1 MIIRKMNAD
10 DRRQLFNINLQ
21 GVEEGNATFETEI
34 DEPKWWHQMKAADVF
49 VIEEKTVVVGW
60 IKMML
65 VSARPVYQGVRELSL
80 YVDRAERGKGY
91 GRLLLQHMIQFAED
105 NGIWTLQ
112 SHIFP
117 ENMASLTIQQQA
129 GFRIVGRRE
138 KIAQHAGQW
147 RDTLLLERRSRKMD

>member
-10 DRRQLFNINLQ
+10 DRRQLFNIYLQ
-21 GVEEGNATFETEI
+21 GVEEGNATFETDV
-34 DEPKWWHQMKAADVF
+34 DEGKWWRQMKEADVF
-49 VIEEKTVVVGW
+49 VIEEHTVVVGW
-60 IKMML
+60 VKMML
-65 VSARPVYQGVRELSL
+65 VSARPVYQGVRELSF

-91 GRLLLQHMIQFAED
+91 GRLLLQYMIHFAEEY
-105 NGIWTLQ
+105 GIWTLQ

-117 ENMASLTIQQQA
+117 ENKASLTIQQQA

>member
-10 DRRQLFNINLQ
+10 DRRQLFNIYLQ
-21 GVEEGNATFETEI
+21 GVEEGNATFETDV
-34 DEPKWWHQMKAADVF
+34 DERKWWRQMKEADVF
-49 VIEEKTVVVGW
+49 VIEEQTVVVGW
-60 IKMML
+60 VKMML

-91 GRLLLQHMIQFAED
+91 GRLLLQHVIHFAEGS
-105 NGIWTLQ
+105 GIWTLQ

-117 ENMASLTIQQQA
+117 ENKASLTIQQQA

-138 KIAQHAGQW
+138 KIAQHAGRW
-147 RDTLLLERRSRKMD
+147 RETLLLERRSRKMD

>member
-10 DRRQLFNINLQ
+10 DRRQLFNIYLQ
-21 GVEEGNATFETEI
+21 GVEEGNATFETDV
-34 DEPKWWHQMKAADVF
+34 DERKWWRQMKEADVF
-49 VIEEKTVVVGW
+49 VIEEQTVVVGW
-60 IKMML
+60 VKMML

-91 GRLLLQHMIQFAED
+91 GRLLLQHVIHFAEEH
-105 NGIWTLQ
+105 GIWTLQ

-117 ENMASLTIQQQA
+117 ENKASLTIQQQA

-138 KIAQHAGQW
+138 KIAQHAGRW

>member
-10 DRRQLFNINLQ
+10 DRRQLFNIYLQ

-34 DEPKWWHQMKAADVF
+34 DELKWWHQMKKADVF
-49 VIEEKTVVVGW
+49 VIEEQTVVVGW
-60 IKMML
+60 VKMTF
-65 VSARPVYQGVRELSL
+65 VSERPVYKGVRELSL

-91 GRLLLQHMIQFAED
+91 GSLLLQYMIQFAEN

-117 ENMASLTIQQQA
+117 ENIASLTMQQQA
-129 GFRIVGRRE
+129 GFTIVGKRE
-138 KIAQHAGQW
+138 KIAKHGARW
-147 RDTLLLERRSRKMD
+147 RDTLLLERRSQKID